1 MEIWLWIGFLA
12 FVLIALALDLG
23 VFNRRPHVVSTRE
36 ALFWTA
42 IWVACSLIFNVLV
55 YFIYQN
61 DWLGFGEAMTGRQ
74 AALEFLAGYV
84 LEKSLSLDNIF
95 VIAVIFAHFHVP
107 PRHQHRVLF
116 WGILGALVMRGAMIG
131 AGVALINNFEWMIQV
146 FGVILLITAVRMVV
160 KKDETPDPARTPAV
174 KLAKRLIPV
183 TDTYHEEHFFVRVNG
198 KLAAT
203 PLFLALLVIETADLL
218 FAVDSIPAV
227 FAVTRDPFL
236 VFTSNVFAILG
247 LRALYFALAGL
258 IRDFRFL
265 GLALTAVLAF
275 VGIKMVMM
283 PWFHLPVLVSLGAIV
298 GIVACGVGASL
309 IWPAPVLEEKHESPN
324 LPDSDAE

>member
-12 FVLIALALDLG
+12 FVFAALALDLG

-36 ALFWTA
+36 ALFWTS
-42 IWVACSLIFNVLV
+42 IWVACALVFNVLI
-55 YFIYQN
+55 YFIYEN
-61 DWLGFGEAMTGRQ
+61 NWLGFSDGLDGKQ

-107 PRHQHRVLF
+107 AKHQHRVLF
-116 WGILGALVMRGAMIG
+116 WGILGALVMRGIMIG
-131 AGVALINNFEWMIQV
+131 AGVALIHHFEWMIQV
-146 FGVILLITAVRMVV
+146 FGVILLLMAAKMLIQ
-160 KKDETPDPARTPAV
+160 KDETPDPAKTPAV
-174 KLAKRLIPV
+174 RIARKLMPV
-183 TDTYHEEHFFVRVNG
+183 TPEYHEEHFFVKLEG
-198 KLAAT
+198 KWAAT

-218 FAVDSIPAV
+218 FAFDSIPAV

-258 IRDFRFL
+258 IREFRFL
-265 GLALTAVLAF
+265 AVALTLVLAF
-275 VGIKMVMM
+275 VGLKMLLADLI
-283 PWFHLPVLVSLGAIV
+283 HLHVLVSLGVILAIV
-298 GIVACGVGASL
+298 ASGVIASL
-309 IWPAPVLEEKHESPN
+309 VWPEREEDESPETTAEQ
-324 LPDSDAE
+324 PDG